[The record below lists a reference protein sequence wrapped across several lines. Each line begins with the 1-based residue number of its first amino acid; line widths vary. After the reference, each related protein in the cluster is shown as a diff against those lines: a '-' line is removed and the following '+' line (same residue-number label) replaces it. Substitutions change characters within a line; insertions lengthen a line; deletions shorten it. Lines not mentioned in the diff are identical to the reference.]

1 MTKLNINSLTPL
13 FLLSIIIKYISCKM
27 DPSKVVAAV
36 NCGGDEYID
45 LNGVKYEADKYFNGG
60 TSSDHGLS
68 FNIKNT
74 DDEILY
80 QTERWSSETLAY
92 SLPLKSNINGKYVL
106 VLKFSE
112 VYFNNK
118 GEKIFNVALGKETI
132 IRNLDIFGKVGK
144 AEAYDEY
151 IEFEIRNKQVY
162 YKNKNCNKALD
173 GDKLLVNFMKGNA
186 DNPKINA
193 ILLVK
198 GTLKDTDYIEK
209 KKKEEENRKKKLRQL
224 RKEELI
230 NLRHDADELYDE
242 EQLNDENFTIK
253 KETGFFSIFSTPLGI
268 YIGGSLVLFG
278 ILNYLIDKVF
288 KDNQI

>member
-1 MTKLNINSLTPL
+1 MSNQKIFLT
-13 FLLSIIIKYISCKM
+13 FFILSIFYKYISCKL
-27 DPSKVVAAV
+27 DSSKVIAAI

-45 LNGVKYEADKYFNGG
+45 NNGVKYEADKYFNGG
-60 TSSDHGLS
+60 TPSEHGLN

-80 QTERWSSETLAY
+80 QTERWSSETLTY

-106 VLKFSE
+106 ILKFSE
-112 VYFNNK
+112 VYFNSK
-118 GEKIFNVALGKETI
+118 GEKIFNVALGKENI
-132 IRNLDIFGKVGK
+132 IRNLDIYAKVGK

-151 IEFEIRNKQVY
+151 VEFEIRNKQVY
-162 YKNKNCNKALD
+162 FKNKSCNKALD
-173 GDKLLVNFMKGNA
+173 GDKLVVNFKKGSA
-186 DNPKINA
+186 DNPKVNA

-198 GTLKDTDYIEK
+198 GNLKDTDYTEK
-209 KKKEEENRKKKLRQL
+209 KKKEEENKKKKMKMLK
-224 RKEELI
+224 KEELI

-253 KETGFFSIFSTPLGI
+253 KDTGFFSIFSSPLGI
-268 YIGGSLVLFG
+268 YIGGSLVLFA

-288 KDNQI
+288 

>member
-1 MTKLNINSLTPL
+1 MFNLKINSITPL
-13 FLLSIIIKYISCKM
+13 LLLSFIIKYISCRL
-27 DPSKVVAAV
+27 DSSKVIAAI
-36 NCGGDEYID
+36 NCGGTEYTD
-45 LNGVKYEADKYFNGG
+45 SNGVKYEADKYYNGG

-68 FNIKNT
+68 FTIKNT
-74 DDEILY
+74 DDELLY
-80 QTERWSSETLAY
+80 QTERWSSETLTY

-106 VLKFSE
+106 ILKFSE

-118 GEKIFNVALGKETI
+118 GEKIFNVALGKDNI
-132 IRNLDIFGKVGK
+132 IKNLDIYAKVGK

-151 IEFEIRNKQVY
+151 IEFEIRNKNVL
-162 YKNKNCNKALD
+162 YKNKSCHKALD
-173 GDKLLVNFMKGNA
+173 GDKLVVNFLKGTA

-198 GTLKDTDYIEK
+198 GTLKDTDYAEK
-209 KKKEEENRKKKLRQL
+209 KKKDEEKRKKKMKQL
-224 RKEELI
+224 KREELI

-253 KETGFFSIFSTPLGI
+253 KDTGFFSIFSSPLGI

-278 ILNYLIDKVF
+278 VLNYLIDK
-288 KDNQI
+288 I